1 MEILQLLFANP
12 GMTLLVVIWV
22 VFGVVAVFRGSSSL
36 FLPTIMTIFYGI
48 YRFFA
53 N

>member
-22 VFGVVAVFRGSSSL
+22 VFGIVAVVRRSCSL
-36 FLPTIMTIFYGI
+36 LIPTIMTIFYGI